1 MSDSPRLFTV
11 RRATVPQHGG
21 MALVAVLWIVAAL
34 SVMTIGLSATVR
46 QQIRAVSVQRDG
58 VTGQALGEAAI
69 ALALQQLHAM
79 PERPRGIASVPV
91 SYAGVEI
98 AVEARPL
105 GGLISLNGAPREL
118 LAAVF
123 QSAGG
128 LSAGPA
134 QALADAAV
142 QWRDGQPEL
151 DLNADPSA
159 RQARTFEAVE
169 DLLLVPGIDYP
180 LYARVAPLLSADLGG
195 AARVNPQAAPAEVL
209 QVLAQGNTGA
219 VARYLG
225 QRANRQMTADSSVF
239 NPAFID
245 NAVGDLY
252 RLQADVPLDAGKI
265 LRLARDVAIHSTLA
279 PWRILRTER
288 RIVAASP

>member
-134 QALADAAV
+134 QATA
-142 QWRDGQPEL
+142 
-151 DLNADPSA
+151 
-159 RQARTFEAVE
+159 
-169 DLLLVPGIDYP
+169 LV
-180 LYARVAPLLSADLGG
+180 LRLVAPLMADPDRYG
-195 AARVNPQAAPAEVL
+195 AAMDPKTSLQELASRLGLPAPSYTVSAEGPDHDRRFTASVH
-209 QVLAQGNTGA
+209 VGEHTAQGGGSSKKHAEMAGA
-219 VARYLG
+219 LALW
-225 QRANRQMTADSSVF
+225 
-239 NPAFID
+239 
-245 NAVGDLY
+245 
-252 RLQADVPLDAGKI
+252 QALDA
-265 LRLARDVAIHSTLA
+265 RA
-279 PWRILRTER
+279 
-288 RIVAASP
+288 